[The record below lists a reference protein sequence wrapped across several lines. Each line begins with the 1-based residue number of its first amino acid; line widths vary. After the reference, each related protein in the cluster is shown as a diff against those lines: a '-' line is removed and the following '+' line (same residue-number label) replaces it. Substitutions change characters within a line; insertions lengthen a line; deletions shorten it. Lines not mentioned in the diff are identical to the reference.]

1 MLANR
6 LKNTRDN
13 LVDVCDELGQEVPD
27 EGSLPC
33 LQCVN
38 CALWLSRTQMRVED
52 GAPVCSFCSDM
63 DTLRF

>member
-6 LKNTRDN
+6 LKNTRDT

-27 EGSLPC
+27 EGSLPV

-38 CALWLSRTQMRVED
+38 CAIWLPRTQMRVED
-52 GAPVCSFCSDM
+52 STPVCSFCSDM